1 VWNGFQNGNWTKGH
15 GFGFFMNY
23 GKQTGR
29 SLFRVYQPNE
39 ANKQVDTT
47 KGSRGFFEL
56 ETGFMLREEFRLT
69 GGIGFIQFNKV
80 EDGVSIQGNKLY
92 TSFTTGLSPR
102 ILPFLEM
109 DFNVSWLWFGDK
121 LIPRANVNM
130 VWLIKTKRS

>member
-1 VWNGFQNGNWTKGH
+1 
-15 GFGFFMNY
+15 MNY